1 MKVLFLYIKINKKR
15 NKKKTTKDTLVKEY
29 NKKINKLMESEKTW
43 RTGKKEY
50 KLLRLCNQKKEDKI
64 LRK

>member
-1 MKVLFLYIKINKKR
+1 MKELFLYIKINKKR

>member
-50 KLLRLCNQKKEDKI
+50 KLLRLCN
-64 LRK
+64 